1 LSTVLLD
8 DGMLSGRDAPEW
20 LDAKLSH
27 IATAV
32 DLSTWYTRTMGL
44 RASIDGVPSSPST
57 TWNARLGDVGPL
69 AFRDVALVLPRPRR
83 DARWV
88 RIRLRFV
95 ADDWRIDY
103 AAIGATIERPATRTI
118 GLRRV
123 MVARAGDA
131 EAMVARAG
139 DAEATN
145 DTAAIAALREPDG
158 RYLQTMPGQR
168 MTLEFDAGKQ
178 AARTDSTTT

>member
-32 DLSTWYTRTMGL
+32 DLSAWYTRTMGL
-44 RASIDGVPSSPST
+44 RASIDGVPTAPST
-57 TWNARLGDVGPL
+57 TWNVRLGDVGPL

-83 DARWV
+83 DARFV
-88 RIRLRFV
+88 HVRLRFV
-95 ADDWRIDY
+95 ADDWRVDY
-103 AAIGATIERPATRTI
+103 AAVGAHVERPATTTI
-118 GLRRV
+118 ALRRV
-123 MVARAGDA
+123 MASRAGDA
-131 EAMVARAG
+131 EAV
-139 DAEATN
+139 D
-145 DTAAIAALREPDG
+145 DTAAVAALREPDG

-168 MTLEFDAGKQ
+168 MTLEFTAGTP
-178 AARTDSTTT
+178 APRSDSTTT